1 MKKIALFVCILFCF
15 GCKKKQEIATDTS
28 SVAEDFTQ
36 FYERFLSD
44 SLYQMQHIQF
54 PLAGMPMDSDSIT
67 AQLGNYYW
75 DAATW
80 RMHKPMDF
88 KGTYFKRTIAAP
100 FPNVIQETVQDT
112 VTKYAIM
119 RRFTKMDKE
128 WMLIYYMNM
137 NRLK

>member
-1 MKKIALFVCILFCF
+1 MTKNILFICLILLVA
-15 GCKKKQEIATDTS
+15 CKKKEVISDENTGLATDFS
-28 SVAEDFTQ
+28 Q

-44 SLYQMQHIQF
+44 STYQMQHIQF
-54 PLAGMPMDSDSIT
+54 PLAGVPMDSDSSS
-67 AQLGNYYW
+67 AQLGNYYY

-80 RMHKPMDF
+80 KLHRPMTF
-88 KGTYFKRTIAAP
+88 KDTYFKRTITMP
-100 FPNVIQETVQDT
+100 LPNIVQETVQDT

-119 RRFTKMDKE
+119 RRFAKTDKE